1 MVVNAKLKIR
11 AMKIKNRYGWH
22 LRFPTI
28 RSKAMR
34 RLGKDPNEFNMGLGE
49 WIIVAGVLL
58 FNFDIIPASIP
69 YHEELRII
77 MLALFTLVG
86 GFAIVRRK
94 APRRRWTNASWATG
108 VFALVLTVSP
118 WILYHIG
125 ELSRAEAIHINII
138 AGVAWLIFIAC
149 ILRLRYIRRRSKQT
163 IALLRM
169 RQKRRR
175 AEY

>member
-1 MVVNAKLKIR
+1 
-11 AMKIKNRYGWH
+11 MKIKNRYGWH

-34 RLGKDPNEFNMGLGE
+34 RLGKNPNEFNMGLGE

-69 YHEELRII
+69 YHEELSYIVLAIFLLAGGCII
-77 MLALFTLVG
+77 LSK
-86 GFAIVRRK
+86 R

-108 VFALVLTVSP
+108 MFAFALTVAP

-125 ELSRAEAIHINII
+125 EFSMAEAININII
-138 AGVAWLIFIAC
+138 AGVIWLIFTGC
-149 ILRLRYIRRRSKQT
+149 LLRLLYIRRRSKQT

-169 RQKRRR
+169 RNKRRR

>member
-1 MVVNAKLKIR
+1 
-11 AMKIKNRYGWH
+11 MKIKNRYGWH
-22 LRFPTI
+22 LRFPTY

-58 FNFDIIPASIP
+58 FNFDIIPESVP
-69 YHEELRII
+69 YHEELGII

-86 GFAIVRRK
+86 GFVIVRRK

-125 ELSRAEAIHINII
+125 EFSMAEAININII
-138 AGVAWLIFIAC
+138 AGVIWLIFVGC
-149 ILRLRYIRRRSKQT
+149 LLRLLYIRRRSKQT

-175 AEY
+175 TEY